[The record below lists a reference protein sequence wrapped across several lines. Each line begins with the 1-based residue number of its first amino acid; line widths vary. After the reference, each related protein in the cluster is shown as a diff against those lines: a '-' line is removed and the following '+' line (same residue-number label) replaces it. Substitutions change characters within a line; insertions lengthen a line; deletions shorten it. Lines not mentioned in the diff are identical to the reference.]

1 MGIRFLTKFSAEERE
16 MMDEIVAV
24 WTTVFGDV
32 VPSFLVLQD
41 RVPVRHLFFLPFL
54 RLFYGFNIQIACPGH
69 IEPFC

>member
-1 MGIRFLTKFSAEERE
+1 

-41 RVPVRHLFFLPFL
+41 RVPVRHLFFC
-54 RLFYGFNIQIACPGH
+54 LFCVCSMVLTSKSLVLGI
-69 IEPFC
+69 